1 MPKVAGSNPATGAN
15 LNKQSMTN
23 KEIKF
28 ELGKIALTRC
38 GCEHLTESLKNIY
51 EWIIEE
57 PTEEVIPEKP
67 RNDYELKSVYE
78 VYYEIQL
85 IEQAEKAKWNK
96 AQAKGHAARFMN
108 VVRMHEIATV
118 GQLIEYG
125 KADFIRLRNMGR
137 ACADYVSMALKNLY
151 GIDKW

>member
-1 MPKVAGSNPATGAN
+1 
-15 LNKQSMTN
+15 MTN

-57 PTEEVIPEKP
+57 PEEVIPEKP

-78 VYYEIQL
+78 VYYEIQR